1 MNKKTPLIVTERDV
15 YAADKENMDNTPAPD
30 FRQSIGERSDFS
42 DEDRG
47 QDLAGKKN
55 KALGD
60 KYEFFNSEKQ

>member
-1 MNKKTPLIVTERDV
+1 MSKKTPLNMTEKDV

-47 QDLAGKKN
+47 QDLAEKKK

-60 KYEFFNSEKQ
+60 KDEFFNSEKQ